1 MIRRACRR
9 DLNVPRAYQEADVE
23 APCRSSANVLVPSPR
38 IAQLVVP
45 NFVDCVRSSRY
56 PEPCRRVGNA
66 VAQSLNGPK
75 KRNLIE
81 RNAMR
86 EIVIQATHQAG
97 ELARIANALSLKD
110 VNIKSVAA
118 LAIGHQGLVR
128 IIPDDIESARRGL
141 QDANIRFEEKEVVT
155 VLLEN
160 KAGELT
166 GIAAKLADAGI
177 NLDAAY
183 VVGLAGDM
191 VELAL
196 AVNDVKKAKKLLE

>member
-1 MIRRACRR
+1 
-9 DLNVPRAYQEADVE
+9 
-23 APCRSSANVLVPSPR
+23 
-38 IAQLVVP
+38 
-45 NFVDCVRSSRY
+45 
-56 PEPCRRVGNA
+56 
-66 VAQSLNGPK
+66 
-75 KRNLIE
+75 
-81 RNAMR
+81 MR

-97 ELARIANALSLKD
+97 ELARIANALSLKG